1 MSLIIRGRLTYAN
14 VAATLALVFSMS
26 GGALAATHYLI
37 SSTKQISPKVLK
49 QLKGNAGPAGAAG
62 RNGAPGASGPPG
74 PLGEKGPVGANGG
87 NGSNGVG
94 VTEAGAASKS
104 ECESGGIKYASA
116 SGTNHVCNG
125 VTGFTKTLPKG
136 KTETGD
142 FAVLTQAAEE
152 HQPFATSAS
161 FNIPL
166 AAAAKAHYIRT
177 TGEEAFYNETTNKQE
192 ERVQP
197 ACPGNAAEP
206 SATEGSLCVYAE
218 SEENVAPNLPVQE
231 PQFVLPSICALA
243 TQEFS
248 PCLASGREE
257 SHAADPY
264 GFGVIVES
272 KESGTVSDYGSWA
285 VTAGE
290 A

>member
-1 MSLIIRGRLTYAN
+1 MSLITRGHLTYAN

-62 RNGAPGASGPPG
+62 KIGAPGEKGPSGPPG
-74 PLGEKGPVGANGG
+74 EKGPAGANGG

-136 KTETGD
+136 KTETGEFGVVTEAATENRR
-142 FAVLTQAAEE
+142 FAASV
-152 HQPFATSAS
+152 S

-166 AAAAKAHYIRT
+166 AAAPKAHYIRI
-177 TGEEAFYNETTNKQE
+177 TGKEAFYNEAKGEQE
-192 ERVQP
+192 EREQP

-206 SATEGSLCVYAE
+206 SATEGNLCVYAE
-218 SEENVAPNLPVQE
+218 SEENAAPNHAGGTL
-231 PQFVLPSICALA
+231 FVLPNICAFG
-243 TQEFS
+243 TQEFAQ
-248 PCLASGREE
+248 CVISGKEE
-257 SHAADPY
+257 HAADPY
-264 GFGVIVES
+264 GFGVYVES
-272 KESGTVSDYGSWA
+272 KEEGTVSDYGSWA